1 MMGRGER
8 CHLNDL
14 GKQYMSKNTL
24 AGVEIDLIAF
34 LFYFSHFIG
43 NPKVLVVSLLCFGI
57 LFLMD

>member
-1 MMGRGER
+1 
-8 CHLNDL
+8 
-14 GKQYMSKNTL
+14 MSKNTL